1 VINVDKPSNSIRL
14 LTYNIRQGGGKRV
27 DAIVARVLSYDPDIV
42 VLTEYRTSTGSVLA
56 RKLADHGLVHQAT
69 SNPPPRLNGVF
80 VASRLPFTPSP
91 EREPPCPSPRFW
103 LEVDF
108 PQFRLGAL
116 YNGTIYNRL
125 AKDLR
130 EAFYSWLAES
140 LFTPTQQAFIV
151 AGDFNWLAME
161 EGGLSQP
168 GPVEDLCD
176 AGYVDAWRQLNPN
189 AWDYSWTNHNG
200 TRTRVDFVFLTQ
212 PLAPMLANAFHA
224 HDDSGTSVSDHDPLI
239 VDLKE
244 KGGISRVFDSLRRVG
259 RGSTTSGGSHGNG

>member
-1 VINVDKPSNSIRL
+1 MDKPSNSIRL

-27 DAIVARVLSYDPDIV
+27 DAIAARVLSYEPDIV
-42 VLTEYRTSTGSVLA
+42 VLTEYHASMGSVLA
-56 RKLADHGLVHQAT
+56 RKLAADGLVHQAT
-69 SNPPPRLNGVF
+69 SNPPPRQNGVF
-80 VASRLPFTPSP
+80 VASRLPFTPAP

-108 PQFRLGAL
+108 TGFRLGAL
-116 YNGTIYNRL
+116 YNGTTYNRL
-125 AKDLR
+125 SKDVS
-130 EAFYSWLAES
+130 EAFLGWLAES
-140 LFTPTQQAFIV
+140 LFARTQQPFIV

-161 EGGLSQP
+161 KGGISQP

-176 AGYVDAWRQLNPN
+176 AGYVDAWRRLNPN

-200 TRTRVDFVFLTQ
+200 TRTRVDFIFLTQ
-212 PLAPMLANAFHA
+212 PLASMLANAFHA

-244 KGGISRVFDSLRRVG
+244 KSRINRVFDSLRRVG
-259 RGSTTSGGSHGNG
+259 RGSGPSGGSHGSG